1 MGVNY
6 KRLAETR
13 GKMLNEYQEF
23 IVPRYAKQV
32 SDLEAEIKR
41 LKDELLDEKYRHD
54 RQADFT
60 VGQDKVMRELKE
72 EIEQLKKLLELA
84 RGERDAVTKRMIEL
98 EAANGNK

>member
-13 GKMLNEYQEF
+13 GKILNEYQEF
-23 IVPRYAKQV
+23 IVPGYAKQV

-41 LKDELLDEKYRHD
+41 LKDELLDEKYSHD
-54 RQADFT
+54 RQCDFT
-60 VGQDKVMRELKE
+60 VGQGKVMRELKE
-72 EIEQLKKLLELA
+72 EIEHLKNLLELV

-98 EAANGNK
+98 ETMNGNA